1 MFTILDGTIWF
12 DCSWIVI
19 PCTSV
24 FCSAMFAKGQQFADG
39 LFQLNYPYLSLCLW
53 CGRSFFM
60 SVMWKSFSMS
70 AMLKVWILWARNIP
84 EDQLCIV
91 FAERF
96 NGECCGCGIRSPHT
110 CRTLVGLCRL
120 MCYQKLSR
128 TAVWLLVGLITA
140 PKVSDNWLEF
150 QNIGWSLVCRETIL
164 WILRSFSFIALTSEC
179 LCVALSSWKT

>member
-1 MFTILDGTIWF
+1 MVQYDLIAHGSSFHAHLYF
-12 DCSWIVI
+12 VVPCLPRASNLQMVFFNWIIHISLYV
-19 PCTSV
+19 CDV
-24 FCSAMFAKGQQFADG
+24 GG
-39 LFQLNYPYLSLCLW
+39 LSLCLW
-53 CGRSFFM
+53 CG
-60 SVMWKSFSMS
+60 KSFSMS
-70 AMLKVWILWARNIP
+70 AMLKVRILWAWNIP

-150 QNIGWSLVCRETIL
+150 QNIGWSLVCSETIL
-164 WILRSFSFIALTSEC
+164 WILRSFSFIALASEC
-179 LCVALSSWKT
+179 LCGALSSWKT